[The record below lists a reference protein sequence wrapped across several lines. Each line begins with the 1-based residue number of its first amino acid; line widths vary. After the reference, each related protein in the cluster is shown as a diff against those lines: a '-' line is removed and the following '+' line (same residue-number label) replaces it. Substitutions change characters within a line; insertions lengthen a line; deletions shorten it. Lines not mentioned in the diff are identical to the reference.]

1 MTTDRARYPRLS
13 RARGKRRGARPRYG
27 FLFELEPPVP
37 ELLSGVRCA
46 AFAGDRVL
54 MINTQEF
61 GVSAF
66 PGGTLEPGEDWARA
80 LERELL

>member
-1 MTTDRARYPRLS
+1 MPDTAAFSGTREATW
-13 RARGKRRGARPRYG
+13 GAAEIR
-27 FLFELEPPVP
+27 FVFELEPPVP
-37 ELLSGVRCA
+37 ELVSGVRCA
-46 AFAGDRVL
+46 GFAGDRVL